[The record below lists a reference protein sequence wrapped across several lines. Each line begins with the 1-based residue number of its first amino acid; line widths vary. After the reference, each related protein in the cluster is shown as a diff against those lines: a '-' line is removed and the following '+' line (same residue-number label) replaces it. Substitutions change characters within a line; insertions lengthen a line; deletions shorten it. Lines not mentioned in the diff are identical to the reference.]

1 MLLRHRRFFAVFSLL
16 RFATPLIWDFVL
28 PDSPD
33 LISKDGRRFAPPP
46 AAPEGLAGWIQLP
59 FQVDSYLKDRFGLRH
74 AMIKLHNDLTGPV
87 LTRRPLD
94 AFGPKL
100 REETRPA

>member
-1 MLLRHRRFFAVFSLL
+1 MLRHRRFAVLSLL

-46 AAPEGLAGWIQLP
+46 AARKVWRDGSSFRSWSTPI
-59 FQVDSYLKDRFGLRH
+59 
-74 AMIKLHNDLTGPV
+74 
-87 LTRRPLD
+87 RRTVS
-94 AFGPKL
+94 A
-100 REETRPA
+100 